1 MAAGILPTLE
11 VISPELVIGKAQA
24 TMLNISC
31 ISILVS
37 AVFHVRREPM

>member
-1 MAAGILPTLE
+1 MTESILPTFQ